1 MEEEVKQA
9 FYTFQEKTQQGQR
22 PGEHGTAARE
32 LGTQH
37 CSRRE
42 RAWWEAEGN
51 KTGRLGSALCVLP
64 VPPLLPLMPVRS
76 EQLTYP
82 AVAPPDLGHEL
93 DDLSPSVP

>member
-1 MEEEVKQA
+1 MGGGGQQDGEV
-9 FYTFQEKTQQGQR
+9 GV
-22 PGEHGTAARE
+22 GT
-32 LGTQH
+32 
-37 CSRRE
+37 
-42 RAWWEAEGN
+42 
-51 KTGRLGSALCVLP
+51 LCAP

>member
-9 FYTFQEKTQQGQR
+9 CYTCSRKRYSRAEAW
-22 PGEHGTAARE
+22 EHGTAARE

-37 CSRRE
+37 CSRGE
-42 RAWWEAEGN
+42 RARWEAEGN
-51 KTGRLGSALCVLP
+51 KTGRLGWALCVLP

>member
-1 MEEEVKQA
+1 MKQA

-64 VPPLLPLMPVRS
+64 VPSL
-76 EQLTYP
+76 
-82 AVAPPDLGHEL
+82 APDAGEIRAA
-93 DDLSPSVP
+93 DLSSSGSPGPGTRAR